1 MEEEVFWYVNSEGRS
16 LQFGGDS
23 PYWIEGSSLR
33 GFKRRYT
40 ESGGAISS
48 NANEPY
54 EQTFRI
60 VHEREHEEG
69 RGPDELFRI
78 ALVDARANEP
88 GRITDGESY
97 ARCLL
102 VKGEDAYDD
111 SFMQIEDQY
120 DVTFLFV
127 DGCWTCERSGE
138 AVPVEDESGLDYPH
152 DYPFDF
158 AVTET
163 MGLIENRSG
172 VPAPMKLSVTGPATD
187 WYVRVADTV
196 YRASKDLQ
204 EGEMFVIDGRE
215 GTASFRDALGNV
227 ENAFHLLSGDFWEGS
242 GSYAF
247 EQVPAGT
254 SNAAWSGCEGFSYVI
269 YETYDERP
277 WSR

>member
-1 MEEEVFWYVNSEGRS
+1 MEDEIFWYVNSEGSRVQ
-16 LQFGGDS
+16 LGGDS
-23 PYWIEGSSLR
+23 PYWIDGSSVR

-40 ESGGAISS
+40 ESGGSISS

-54 EQTFRI
+54 ETTFRI
-60 VHEREHEEG
+60 VHDRELDDG
-69 RGPDELFRI
+69 RGPDELFKV
-78 ALVDARANEP
+78 ALVDNHANEP

-111 SFMQIEDQY
+111 SFMHIEDQY
-120 DVTFLFV
+120 DLTFLFV
-127 DGCWTCERSGE
+127 DGCWTCEHSGE
-138 AVPVEDESGLDYPH
+138 AVPVDDDAGLDFPH

-172 VPAPMKLSVTGPATD
+172 VPAAMRLSVVGPAID
-187 WYVRVADTV
+187 WYVRVGDTE
-196 YRASKDLQ
+196 YRASKNLD
-204 EGEMFVIDGRE
+204 EGEMIVIDGRDC
-215 GTASFRDALGNV
+215 TAVFRDALGNV
-227 ENAFHLLSGDFWEGS
+227 ENAFHLLAGDFWEGS

-247 EQVPAGT
+247 ERVPPGAN
-254 SNAAWSGCEGFSYVI
+254 SVAWDGCSGFAYTL
-269 YETYDERP
+269 YEIYDERP